1 MKILLT
7 GASGQLG
14 HALQA
19 VLFKHEVLACD
30 HQRLDITNLSA
41 VQQAVQAARPHVV
54 INAVAF
60 TAVDRAESES
70 DAAFR
75 VNALGPR
82 NLAVAT
88 AASQIPLLHISTDY
102 VFDGIAIRPYH
113 EFDRPHPQSIYGASK
128 LAGEEA
134 VQTLNPRHY
143 IVRTAWLYHTIGENF
158 LYTMLRVAEQN
169 KRQDIR
175 VVSDQ
180 YGSPTYAPHLA
191 QRIAE
196 LITTEAYG
204 LYHLAGQGG
213 TSWYQLTQT
222 LYRCLGIETPVQP
235 VATADFPRPAYRPRY
250 AVLTTLHTPP
260 LLLPAWEDGVAE
272 FSRLVKEQETGKRG
286 QSCGNA

>member
-14 HALQA
+14 RALQTA
-19 VLFKHEVLACD
+19 LTKHEVLACD

-41 VQQAVQAARPHVV
+41 VQQAVQAARPHIV
-54 INAVAF
+54 INTAAF
-60 TAVDRAESES
+60 TAVDQAESEP

-75 VNALGPR
+75 ANALGPR

-88 AASQIPLLHISTDY
+88 AAVQIPLLHISTDY
-102 VFDGIAIRPYH
+102 VFDGTATRPYH

-128 LAGEEA
+128 FAGEEA
-134 VQTLNPRHY
+134 VQALNPRHY
-143 IVRTAWLYHTIGENF
+143 IVRTAWLYHTVGKNF
-158 LYTMLRVAEQN
+158 LYTMLRLAQ
-169 KRQDIR
+169 QDQKQER
-175 VVSDQ
+175 GVVSDQ

-196 LITTEAYG
+196 LMTTEAYG

-213 TSWYQLTQT
+213 TSWYELTHT
-222 LYRCLGIETPVQP
+222 LYRCLGMATPVRP
-235 VATADFPRPAYRPRY
+235 LATADFPRPADRPRY

-272 FSRLVKEQETGKRG
+272 FSRIVTASTG
-286 QSCGNA
+286 N

>member
-7 GASGQLG
+7 GAGGQLG
-14 HALQA
+14 HALQTG
-19 VLFKHEVLACD
+19 LTKHEVLACD

-41 VQQAVQAARPHVV
+41 VQQAIQAARPHIV
-54 INAVAF
+54 INTAAF
-60 TAVDRAESES
+60 TAVDQAESES

-75 VNALGPR
+75 GNALGPR

-88 AASQIPLLHISTDY
+88 AAGQIPLLHISTDY
-102 VFDGIAIRPYH
+102 VFDGTATRPYH

-134 VQTLNPRHY
+134 VQALNPRHY
-143 IVRTAWLYHTIGENF
+143 IVRTAWLYHTVGENF
-158 LYTMLRVAEQN
+158 LYTMLRVAQQN
-169 KRQDIR
+169 KRQEIGQDIR

-191 QRIAE
+191 RQIAE

-204 LYHLAGQGG
+204 LYHLAGRGG
-213 TSWYQLTQT
+213 TSWYELTRT
-222 LYRCLGIETPVQP
+222 LFRCLGIAIPVQP
-235 VATADFPRPAYRPRY
+235 VATADFPCPAYRPRY

-272 FSRLVKEQETGKRG
+272 FSRMV
-286 QSCGNA
+286 SV